1 MPLKG
6 SKKNAQAKK
15 PLSKSQPQ
23 IHNPAKKFIPMKRAL
38 KSMSQPHPRV
48 TQKLQL
54 TTEEVDWVFW
64 EAINSSPLPTP
75 PHTKFSWILFS
86 SLISTF
92 HSKIHK
98 QANTVPLED
107 EDSKNEEEE
116 DFEKQ
121 GSKEGGVFNSAGE
134 NIENKY
140 PEQYGKEDF
149 EQHEKEDLKKDNNE
163 DEEKEDQNTII
174 SWSQGDNP

>member
-1 MPLKG
+1 MPSKG

-15 PLSKSQPQ
+15 PLSESQPQ
-23 IHNPAKKFIPMKRAL
+23 IHNPTKKFIPMKRTL
-38 KSMSQPHPRV
+38 ESTSQPHPRV

-54 TTEEVDWVFW
+54 TTEKVDWVFW
-64 EAINSSPLPTP
+64 EAINSPPLPTP
-75 PHTKFSWILFS
+75 SHTKFSWTLFS

-92 HSKIHK
+92 YSKIYK
-98 QANTVPLED
+98 QANTVPLEN

-116 DFEKQ
+116 DFKEQ
-121 GSKEGGVFNSAGE
+121 GSEGGEVFNSAGE
-134 NIENKY
+134 DIEDKY